1 MTIIVIIYEN
11 LVPDNFPKILSEWIS
26 KVTDVFQVRQIQS
39 HELIVIWLMA
49 PVLSADQVTRWSIVE
64 TFLVDFFHL
73 SYGSQ
78 LLSGQSQAV

>member
-11 LVPDNFPKILSEWIS
+11 LVPDNFPKIRSEWIS
-26 KVTDVFQVRQIQS
+26 KVTDVFQVGQIQS
-39 HELIVIWLMA
+39 HKLIVIWLMA

-78 LLSGQSQAV
+78 LLSS